1 MLKLLPR
8 AVPPVAPV
16 ALPSTEGESLNPYP
30 TRQPCPGWLAVRL
43 GELPHPAA
51 VMVFDASTSSGHAL
65 VTPEPGDVLDLLHQ
79 PTRLAVLLNLA
90 MAGAETGR
98 DWRRWWMLGAPWGR
112 LDNVQAARAVAAALQ
127 AVERGKTLPIGVLDV
142 WQEGRR
148 HTVAGGPAHGLVE
161 ASVWGAEGEEPTA
174 TEERRAAHDNQLQAL
189 GMLLVG
195 VDL

>member
-1 MLKLLPR
+1 MPTDIR
-8 AVPPVAPV
+8 
-16 ALPSTEGESLNPYP
+16 PSGAGIYP
-30 TRQPCPGWLAVRL
+30 TQHPCPGWLAVRL

-65 VTPEPGDVLDLLHQ
+65 ATPGPGDVLDLLHQ

-90 MAGAETGR
+90 LAGTETGR
-98 DWRRWWMLGAPWGR
+98 DWRRWWMLGAPWGH

-127 AVERGKTLPIGVLDV
+127 AVEKGKTPPIGVLDV

-148 HTVAGGPAHGLVE
+148 HTVAGGSAQGWVE
-161 ASVWGAEGEEPTA
+161 ASIWSAGDEEPTA
-174 TEERRAAHDNQLQAL
+174 TEERRAAHDTQLHAL